1 MAGIQMGSGL
11 WDLPLDRV
19 LYIDKKPQMEN
30 LEGSVFHME
39 IYSRVIRIKG
49 SSVDTVFSR
58 RNSVTRIPACHCGV
72 VFLRLF

>member
-30 LEGSVFHME
+30 LEGNVFHME

-58 RNSVTRIPACHCGV
+58 RNSVTRMYLPVIVG
-72 VFLRLF
+72 